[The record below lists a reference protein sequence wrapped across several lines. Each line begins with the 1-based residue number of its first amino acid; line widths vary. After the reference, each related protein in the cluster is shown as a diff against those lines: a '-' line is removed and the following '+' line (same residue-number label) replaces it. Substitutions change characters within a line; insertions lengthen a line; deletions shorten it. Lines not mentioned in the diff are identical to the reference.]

1 MLFRHG
7 THQNLKLNNM
17 YNARLDCQKTD
28 SDTTPLFLP
37 FCEPPLLLFSWLP
50 LVAWLLQVLEPSPA
64 PLVSVL
70 LLFLVFPLLLL
81 SLYELLPQPVIK
93 NI

>member
-1 MLFRHG
+1 MVRHG

-17 YNARLDCQKTD
+17 RHARLDWQKTK
-28 SDTTPLFLP
+28 SDATPLFLP
-37 FCEPPLLLFSWLP
+37 FCEPLLPLFSWLP
-50 LVAWLLQVLEPSPA
+50 PIVWLLQVLEPSQV

-93 NI
+93 NF

>member
-1 MLFRHG
+1 MC
-7 THQNLKLNNM
+7 
-17 YNARLDCQKTD
+17 NARLDWQKTK
-28 SDTTPLFLP
+28 SDATPLFLP
-37 FCEPPLLLFSWLP
+37 FCEPLLLLFSWLP
-50 LVAWLLQVLEPSPA
+50 LVVWLLQALEPSQV

-93 NI
+93 NT

>member
-1 MLFRHG
+1 MFRHG

-17 YNARLDCQKTD
+17 RHARLGWQKTK
-28 SDTTPLFLP
+28 SDATPLFLP
-37 FCEPPLLLFSWLP
+37 FCEPLLLPFSWLP
-50 LVAWLLQVLEPSPA
+50 LVVWLLQVLEPSPG

>member
-1 MLFRHG
+1 MFRHG

-17 YNARLDCQKTD
+17 CNVRLDWQKTNAD
-28 SDTTPLFLP
+28 ATPLFLP

-50 LVAWLLQVLEPSPA
+50 LIVWLLQVLEPLQV
-64 PLVSVL
+64 PLVSVP

-81 SLYELLPQPVIK
+81 SLYELLPQPVISVTQ
-93 NI
+93 